1 MNKLLFYEEMGNGAI
16 VTLLHGYPLDH
27 SIWLETAEELKTKAR
42 VILPDLRGHGRSY
55 SPAGKYAM
63 QAMAADV
70 VALLDELKIE
80 KTVIGGHSMGG
91 YVALAMARHF
101 PERLS
106 GLVLIA
112 SHAYADLPGK
122 KEERLASIDRI
133 IKEGPDAIL
142 SSMPAK
148 LSYNNEIVEH
158 CRSIMISANP
168 IGVMGVLAG
177 MAERPDSMDIL
188 SGSNLPMMIIAGTS
202 DQIVPLETSRSMA
215 AGMARP
221 WLVEISGSGHMPM
234 LEQPTQVATA
244 LLDFIFAS

>member
-1 MNKLLFYEEMGNGAI
+1 
-16 VTLLHGYPLDH
+16 
-27 SIWLETAEELKTKAR
+27 
-42 VILPDLRGHGRSY
+42 
-55 SPAGKYAM
+55 
-63 QAMAADV
+63 
-70 VALLDELKIE
+70 
-80 KTVIGGHSMGG
+80 
-91 YVALAMARHF
+91 
-101 PERLS
+101 
-106 GLVLIA
+106 
-112 SHAYADLPGK
+112 
-122 KEERLASIDRI
+122 
-133 IKEGPDAIL
+133 
-142 SSMPAK
+142 
-148 LSYNNEIVEH
+148 
-158 CRSIMISANP
+158 MISANP